1 MESTVIAVDLAKSV
15 FEIGVSHQPGKV
27 AERHRVSRSR
37 FLRFFAERTP
47 ATVVMEA
54 CGSASYWA
62 RRLRELGHA
71 PVLLPPQHVRPY
83 RRGNKTDRSDVKALL
98 EAYRDEEILPVP
110 PKSPLQQTL
119 AALHRLRSAWL
130 AARTARINTV
140 RGILRELGVV
150 IPQGARQVVPR
161 VWALLEDAE
170 SPLSDAL
177 RPVLAEACQEIR
189 DFQARIKA
197 VEQQLE
203 QLAEQTPV
211 VARLRTIPGVGLLIA
226 TALVAFVGDVQRFP
240 SGRHLASYLG
250 LTPREHSSGAVRRL
264 GRISKR
270 GDSYLRT
277 LLIHGGRS
285 VLLAAT
291 RTKDPDRL
299 RHWAVELQ
307 GRSGHNKTA
316 VALANKIARISW
328 AVWRNGSEYQA
339 APVAIA
345 A

>member
-1 MESTVIAVDLAKSV
+1 MQSTVIAVDLAKTV

-27 AERHRVSRSR
+27 LERHRVSRKL
-37 FLRFFAERTP
+37 FPRFFAERPP

-62 RRLRELGHA
+62 RRLRELGHE

-83 RRGNKTDRSDVKALL
+83 RRGNKTDRADVKALL
-98 EAYRDEEILPVP
+98 EAYRDEEIRPVP
-110 PKSPLQQTL
+110 PKSPMQQTL
-119 AALHRLRSAWL
+119 AALHRMRSAWV
-130 AARTARINTV
+130 AARTARINTI
-140 RGILRELGVV
+140 RGVLRELGVV
-150 IPQGARQVVPR
+150 IPQGARRVVPQ
-161 VWALLEDAE
+161 VWSLVEDAE
-170 SPLSDAL
+170 SQIGDAL

-189 DFQARIKA
+189 DFETRIKA
-197 VEQQLE
+197 VERQLE
-203 QLAEQTPV
+203 QLADQTPV
-211 VARLRTIPGVGLLIA
+211 VTRLRTIPGVGLLTG

-270 GDSYLRT
+270 GDTYLRT

-285 VLLAAT
+285 ALLAAS

-299 RHWAVELQ
+299 RAWAMELQ

-316 VALANKIARISW
+316 VALANKIARIAW
-328 AVWRNGSEYQA
+328 ALWRNGGEYQP
-339 APVAIA
+339 APLTMTA
-345 A
+345 